1 MQGWDESGV
10 ALRCWA
16 QAEMCKGT
24 DFQPRVITGVVAKE
38 SPSPH
43 TEGGRK
49 DVSGQNP
56 SQSGFFGKHLWLKCN
71 LVAGVIDF

>member
-10 ALRCWA
+10 ALQCSA
-16 QAEMCKGT
+16 QAEMCKGA
-24 DFQPRVITGVVAKE
+24 DFQPCVTTGVVAKE

-56 SQSGFFGKHLWLKCN
+56 SQAGFFGKQSWLKCN
-71 LVAGVIDF
+71 LVAGVTDF